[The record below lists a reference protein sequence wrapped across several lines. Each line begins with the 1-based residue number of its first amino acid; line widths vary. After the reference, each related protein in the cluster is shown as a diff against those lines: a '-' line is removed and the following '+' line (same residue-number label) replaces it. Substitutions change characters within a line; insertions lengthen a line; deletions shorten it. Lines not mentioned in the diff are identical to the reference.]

1 MLNSCNCLRLSK
13 AGQEYN
19 LLNICSCGHSF
30 LQQAKR
36 KIQWNRWPKI
46 RTNLEVSNHLVSYSD
61 LKIPHKLSQFKYM
74 FDYMFLSQCSQF
86 LSIWMSAEGWPKG
99 RTDST
104 PWINLHLQMVLLILN
119 FFQLLNLPDFIV
131 RLLPSKLFVK
141 NYESSFRSTMSTAS
155 LYPVR

>member
-74 FDYMFLSQCSQF
+74 FDYMLLSHSVFTVSFHLNVCRRLAKGQNRQHSLDKLTLTNGSSYFKFFSATQFAWFYCS
-86 LSIWMSAEGWPKG
+86 P
-99 RTDST
+99 T
-104 PWINLHLQMVLLILN
+104 PQ
-119 FFQLLNLPDFIV
+119 
-131 RLLPSKLFVK
+131 
-141 NYESSFRSTMSTAS
+141 
-155 LYPVR
+155 